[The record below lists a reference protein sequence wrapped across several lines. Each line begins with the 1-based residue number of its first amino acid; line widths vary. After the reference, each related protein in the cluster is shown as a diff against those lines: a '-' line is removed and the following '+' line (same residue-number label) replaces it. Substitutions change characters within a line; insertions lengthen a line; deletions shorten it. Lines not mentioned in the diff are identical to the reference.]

1 MKSGD
6 KQQLPS
12 RNWNAAHLVQV
23 KLHQYVVI
31 PVRSSTVFLH
41 TVSCCCSVF
50 TEQYSRPFNKRTL
63 NRLSFFIQC
72 KAYSA
77 KQEKI
82 VVIFRLR
89 TVYEQTLKCYARKS
103 RTDTTLSNSLFR
115 LVTCRWA
122 TKIPP
127 TKQVPDYGH
136 LLQGVAEYR
145 WRKMTR
151 GAQLITWTN
160 LQRKHINIEFSL
172 RWRKF
177 LLSCTINESDKYR
190 QQWWA
195 THCRGKEA
203 SWSLLLPE
211 FVKHITFLGRL
222 SCFLYFGAAFKKTI
236 FLLAFVGYYYSY
248 LGATSLLGA
257 CETDNC

>member
-1 MKSGD
+1 MRENP
-6 KQQLPS
+6 QQT
-12 RNWNAAHLVQV
+12 Q
-23 KLHQYVVI
+23 
-31 PVRSSTVFLH
+31 
-41 TVSCCCSVF
+41 
-50 TEQYSRPFNKRTL
+50 
-63 NRLSFFIQC
+63 LS
-72 KAYSA
+72 
-77 KQEKI
+77 
-82 VVIFRLR
+82 L
-89 TVYEQTLKCYARKS
+89 
-103 RTDTTLSNSLFR
+103 NSLFL

-127 TKQVPDYGH
+127 TKQVPDYRH
-136 LLQGVAEYR
+136 LLQGVAEHR

-177 LLSCTINESDKYR
+177 LLSCTVLMNELEKYR

-195 THCRGKEA
+195 THYHGKEA

-211 FVKHITFLGRL
+211 LVKHIITFLGRL
-222 SCFLYFGAAFKKTI
+222 SCLLYFGAAFKKTI
-236 FLLAFVGYYYSY
+236 FLLAFVEYYYSY
-248 LGATSLLGA
+248 LGDTSLA